1 MNEETDID
9 DKAQAITGVCFH
21 WRGSG
26 SLDKEVINLN
36 GSASWKMKWVNIATE
51 KQPPNRWLQV

>member
-9 DKAQAITGVCFH
+9 DKAQAITGVCFQ

-36 GSASWKMKWVNIATE
+36 GSASWTRQRVNTATE
-51 KQPPNRWLQV
+51 KQPPNR